1 MRTKLSFL
9 ALLTL
14 VVIFSACESNHMFKS
29 EKKIKSDIQ
38 GTWDMIVFRS
48 DEADQNWIIT
58 ADTLYIMLE
67 KTVGSATFDTV
78 ARVPYKI
85 DVTVSAPYLIID
97 NIVTPTP
104 EYNKKWTITQ
114 LDTKV
119 LAIACDYKDGGVLQ
133 KEFVKR

>member
-67 KTVGSATFDTV
+67 KKDYYKMTV
-78 ARVPYKI
+78 
-85 DVTVSAPYLIID
+85 
-97 NIVTPTP
+97 N
-104 EYNKKWTITQ
+104 
-114 LDTKV
+114 
-119 LAIACDYKDGGVLQ
+119 
-133 KEFVKR
+133 